1 MTDTRAR
8 AIHANLIREFA
19 GTAILQDVA
28 AAEVTCTE
36 SQGLGAFQ
44 YTVRFRTLEAGSFA
58 ATATVVRVAVLIARE
73 CEASTYDYPSG
84 ARTWSIVPLENGAGF
99 VVAIVTRPEH
109 DIQVGDRVEHRHR
122 PELDARPVEII
133 TRRQIWLTGPSGQ
146 PMGPFPR
153 ENYRFVSRPER
164 SPEPAPL
171 PAPSWQGVCSA
182 CGARARFNRQS
193 WSLECA
199 KCGKVE
205 DILTSDLRAAVAEL
219 VSRPT
224 EETRERAQEL
234 INDCYVRHE
243 IAIDLHRAP

>member
-19 GTAILQDVA
+19 GADILQDVA

-36 SQGLGAFQ
+36 SQDTFQ

-73 CEASTYDYPSG
+73 CEASTFDYPHG
-84 ARTWSIVPLENGAGF
+84 ARTWSIVPLENSAGF

-109 DIQVGDRVEHRHR
+109 DIQVGDRVEHRYS
-122 PELDARPVEII
+122 PELDARPVKII

-164 SPEPAPL
+164 APEPAPL
-171 PAPSWQGVCSA
+171 PAPSWQGECSA
-182 CGARARFNRQS
+182 CGSRAEFHRQS
-193 WSLECA
+193 WSLRCA
-199 KCGKVE
+199 KCGEVE
-205 DILTSDLRAAVAEL
+205 DLLTSDLRAAVAEL

-224 EETRERAQEL
+224 EETRERVQEL
-234 INDCYVRHE
+234 IHDCYMRHDITINQLRVR
-243 IAIDLHRAP
+243 P